1 MNFRDEGYITAF
13 AERLSHGRWL
23 PYVDAVSHRGPMLYW
38 VAALAVRIG
47 GGQSFL
53 PVRLLALGCS
63 LLIVLLTYLAA
74 ARSRRPL
81 AGAIAAGVIV
91 VELIVD
97 LRPDDGLAYNG
108 EPLLVVF
115 ALAGLL
121 CLVIGLAPGRR
132 RPSLA
137 WVAAA
142 GVLASLAT
150 LTKQVAGVTL
160 APFALWALST
170 SLGRDTQETGL
181 RRLAPLLAFATGA
194 AAPVLAVIAR
204 YAFAHELWALRYYLF
219 TYNTEVYL
227 APYGDAKLHR
237 LEDVV
242 VAHAG
247 WVALAVLLVVLG
259 LARALAS
266 VRRGSFW
273 RALDQNAFL
282 LCVTLSA
289 AGTGLVANASLRDWA
304 HYYLQALPWFALLL
318 GLIVEELMV
327 PTDASFGG
335 RTLVHAAVLLP
346 LLVVFGVMSSLK
358 IARYATDARGRHPP
372 RICNLVQARTHSDE
386 TIYVW
391 GFAADIYTFCRRRPA
406 SRYVFSTF
414 VSGYVPFFDD
424 ATSVQDEARAVPGSR
439 EILLSELEAEHVAA
453 IIDLPGTM
461 GGRSM
466 TQYSTLAA
474 YLKRFCPPIKYDGGD
489 VFFRPDAS
497 GACASN

>member
-13 AERLSHGRWL
+13 AERLNHGRWL

-38 VAALAVRIG
+38 VAGLAVGIG
-47 GGQSFL
+47 GSHSFV

-63 LLIVLLTYLAA
+63 LLIVLLTYFAA

-81 AGAIAAGVIV
+81 AGAIAASVMV

-108 EPLLVVF
+108 EPLLDVF
-115 ALAGLL
+115 ALGGLL
-121 CLVIGLAPGRR
+121 CLVLGLAPGRR

-142 GVLASLAT
+142 GVSASFAT
-150 LTKQVAGVTL
+150 LTKQVAGVTF
-160 APFALWALST
+160 APFALWALSA
-170 SLGRDTQETGL
+170 SLGRETQETGL
-181 RRLAPLLAFATGA
+181 RRLAPLLALATGA
-194 AAPVLAVIAR
+194 AVPVLAVIAR
-204 YAFAHELWALRYYLF
+204 YAFAHELWSLRYYLF
-219 TYNTEVYL
+219 TYNTDVYL

-237 LEDVV
+237 LEEVV

-266 VRRGSFW
+266 VRRGFFW
-273 RALDQNAFL
+273 RTLDQNAFL
-282 LCVTLSA
+282 LCVTLLA
-289 AGTGLVANASLRDWA
+289 AGAGVSANASLRDFP
-304 HYYLQALPWFALLL
+304 HYYLQALPWLSLLL
-318 GLIVEELMV
+318 GLIVEEQIV
-327 PTDASFGG
+327 PIDASVDR

-346 LLVVFGVMSSLK
+346 LVVVFGVMSSLK
-358 IARYATDARGRHPP
+358 IEGYAKDARLRRPP
-372 RICNLVQARTHSDE
+372 RICELVQARTRSDDP
-386 TIYVW
+386 IYVW
-391 GFAADIYTFCRRRPA
+391 GFAADIYTFCKRRPA

-424 ATSVQDEARAVPGSR
+424 ATRAQDEARAVPGSR
-439 EILLSELEAEHVAA
+439 EILVSELEAQHVAA

-461 GGRSM
+461 GGRSI
-466 TQYSTLAA
+466 TQIPPLAE
-474 YLKRFCPPIKYDGGD
+474 YLKRFCPPIKYDGAD
-489 VFFRPDAS
+489 FFFRPDGS
-497 GACASN
+497 GACPSK